1 MHFSNIKLTLIL
13 ATGLLAIGPCL
24 AQSPAKPE
32 APLSDFEVATIRA
45 NPTADPNNGYWSLP
59 DTGSFKANGLT
70 LAMLIRLAY
79 DIDDKQILNRPKWLN
94 INLYDVNAKPE
105 EGVTLTRAELRPRL
119 QALLQQRFH
128 LVAHRE
134 TRQEPGFALIES
146 KHGAK
151 LQPTKGAKFPNFHVE
166 LHAGKINLRNST
178 LDDIA
183 ASITSVI
190 DKPVINQT
198 SIQGSYD
205 IDVTYAPDETPD
217 ANMPSLFTALE
228 EATGLRLTAQKVT
241 VEVLVIDSVDP
252 TPTPN

>member
-1 MHFSNIKLTLIL
+1 MSSYT
-13 ATGLLAIGPCL
+13 
-24 AQSPAKPE
+24 
-32 APLSDFEVATIRA
+32 
-45 NPTADPNNGYWSLP
+45 
-59 DTGSFKANGLT
+59 
-70 LAMLIRLAY
+70 
-79 DIDDKQILNRPKWLN
+79 
-94 INLYDVNAKPE
+94 
-105 EGVTLTRAELRPRL
+105 
-119 QALLQQRFH
+119 
-128 LVAHRE
+128 
-134 TRQEPGFALIES
+134 QE
-146 KHGAK
+146 
-151 LQPTKGAKFPNFHVE
+151 
-166 LHAGKINLRNST
+166 RST
-178 LDDIA
+178 SA